1 MVRIIRTLLVV
12 AAAGALL
19 AVAGCTAAAD
29 VAVTVDDDGGTVTV
43 RNGGT
48 VTVKLE
54 GNPTTGFSWLE
65 AEVPDV
71 LESRGE
77 PEFEPSSDALGAG
90 GMMELTY
97 DAVEVGEG
105 TLRLEYA
112 RAFESVEPEDVFS
125 VTVKVVE

>member
-1 MVRIIRTLLVV
+1 
-12 AAAGALL
+12 
-19 AVAGCTAAAD
+19 
-29 VAVTVDDDGGTVTV
+29 
-43 RNGGT
+43 
-48 VTVKLE
+48 
-54 GNPTTGFSWLE
+54 NPTTGFSWLE